1 MITKKT
7 MNQAH
12 PDFQSGEVILI
23 DKPAFWSSF
32 KVVHNVRKAI
42 GVKKVGHAGTLD
54 PFATGLLI
62 LCTGN
67 KTKEITKYQELKKTY
82 IGVITLGKYSESMD
96 TETEINE
103 FPITE
108 NLTEEKII
116 NATKKF
122 IGEIEQIPPMYSA
135 VKKAGKSLYAYARK
149 GKTVEREPRKVNV
162 YNFKIDKIQMPEI
175 YFTIECSKGTYIRVI
190 ADDFGKALGTRAM
203 LTSLRRISI
212 GDYSV
217 EDALQV
223 NEFVESFNRK
233 QNIKSELLNQ
243 KN

>member
-7 MNQAH
+7 MNQIH

-32 KVVHNVRKAI
+32 KVVHKVRKAI
-42 GVKKVGHAGTLD
+42 GIRKVGHAGTLD

-82 IGVITLGKYSESMD
+82 TGVITLGKYSDSMD
-96 TETEINE
+96 TETEMKN

-108 NLTEEKII
+108 GLTEEKILKV
-116 NATKKF
+116 AEKF
-122 IGEIEQIPPMYSA
+122 TGEIKQIPPMYSA
-135 VKKAGKSLYAYARK
+135 VKKNGKSLYAYARK
-149 GKTVEREPRKVNV
+149 GKTVEREPRSVTV
-162 YNFKIDKIQMPEI
+162 YKFEIEKISLPEI

-203 LTSLRRISI
+203 LTSLRRTAI
-212 GDYSV
+212 GDYNV
-217 EDALQV
+217 YDAFEV
-223 NEFVESFNRK
+223 NEFVEKFN
-233 QNIKSELLNQ
+233 LNNKIDQ
-243 KN
+243 QMIR

>member
-1 MITKKT
+1 

-12 PDFQSGEVILI
+12 PDFQSGEIILI

-32 KVVHNVRKAI
+32 KVVHKVRQAI

-67 KTKEITKYQELKKTY
+67 KTKEITKYQDLKKTY
-82 IGVITLGKYSESMD
+82 TGVITLGKYSDSMD

-103 FPITE
+103 YPIAE
-108 NLTEEKII
+108 DLTEEKII
-116 NATKKF
+116 NTAKNF

-149 GKTVEREPRKVNV
+149 GKTVEREPRKVTV
-162 YNFKIDKIQMPEI
+162 YKFDIDKIQLPEI
-175 YFTIECSKGTYIRVI
+175 HFTIECSKGTYIRVI

-203 LTSLRRISI
+203 LTSLRRTSI
-212 GDYSV
+212 GDYCV

-223 NEFVESFNRK
+223 NEFTEKFNLK
-233 QNIKSELLNQ
+233 QNIKTELLN
-243 KN
+243 

>member
-1 MITKKT
+1 MKMITKKT
-7 MNQAH
+7 MNQTH

-32 KVVHNVRKAI
+32 KVVHKVRQAI

-82 IGVITLGKYSESMD
+82 TGVITLGKYSDSMD

-103 FPITE
+103 YPIADD
-108 NLTEEKII
+108 LTDEKII

-122 IGEIEQIPPMYSA
+122 IGEIEQVPPMYSA
-135 VKKAGKSLYAYARK
+135 IKKAGKSLYAYARK
-149 GKTVEREPRKVNV
+149 GRTVEREPRKVIV
-162 YNFKIDKIQMPEI
+162 YKFVVNKIQMPEI
-175 YFTIECSKGTYIRVI
+175 HFTIECSKGTYIRVI
-190 ADDFGKALGTRAM
+190 ADDFGKSLGTRAM

-217 EDALQV
+217 EEALQV
-223 NEFVESFNRK
+223 NEFVEKFNLK
-233 QNIKSELLNQ
+233 QNINSELLN
-243 KN
+243 

>member
-7 MNQAH
+7 MNQTH

-32 KVVHNVRKAI
+32 KVVHKIRQAI

-82 IGVITLGKYSESMD
+82 SGIITLGKYSDSMD
-96 TETEINE
+96 TETEIKD
-103 FPITE
+103 FPIPQ
-108 NLTEEKII
+108 NLNEELIYRSSKL
-116 NATKKF
+116 F

-135 VKKAGKSLYAYARK
+135 VKKDGKSLYAYARK
-149 GKTVEREPRKVNV
+149 GKTVEREPRKVTV
-162 YNFKIDKIQMPEI
+162 YRFDIEKISFPEI
-175 YFTIECSKGTYIRVI
+175 YFTIECSKGTYIRAI
-190 ADDFGKALGTRAM
+190 ADDFGKSLGTRA
-203 LTSLRRISI
+203 LLISLRRIAI
-212 GDYSV
+212 GEYNV
-217 EDALQV
+217 GDALTV
-223 NEFVESFNRK
+223 NEFIEKFDLTKNIQR
-233 QNIKSELLNQ
+233 QNINC
-243 KN
+243 

>member
-32 KVVHNVRKAI
+32 KVVHKIRQAI
-42 GVKKVGHAGTLD
+42 GVRKVGHAGTLD

-67 KTKEITKYQELKKTY
+67 KTKEITKYQDLKKTY
-82 IGVITLGKYSESMD
+82 TGVITIGKYSDSMD
-96 TETEINE
+96 TETEISE
-103 FPITE
+103 YPITE
-108 NLTEEKII
+108 DLTEEKIM
-116 NATKKF
+116 NAAKKF

-135 VKKAGKSLYAYARK
+135 VKKAGKSLYSYARK
-149 GKTVEREPRKVNV
+149 GKTVEREPRKVSV
-162 YNFKIDKIQMPEI
+162 YKFDIDKIQMPEI
-175 YFTIECSKGTYIRVI
+175 HFIIECSKGTYIRVI

-203 LTSLRRISI
+203 LTTLRRISI

-223 NEFVESFNRK
+223 NEFTEKFNLK
-233 QNIKSELLNQ
+233 QNIKTELLN
-243 KN
+243 

>member
-1 MITKKT
+1 
-7 MNQAH
+7 MNQIH

-32 KVVHNVRKAI
+32 KVVHKVRKAI
-42 GVKKVGHAGTLD
+42 GVRKVGHAGTLD

-82 IGVITLGKYSESMD
+82 TGVITLGKYSDSMD
-96 TETEINE
+96 TETEMKN

-108 NLTEEKII
+108 GLTEEKILKV
-116 NATKKF
+116 AEKF
-122 IGEIEQIPPMYSA
+122 TGEIKQIPPMYSA
-135 VKKAGKSLYAYARK
+135 VKKNGKSLYAYARK
-149 GKTVEREPRKVNV
+149 GKTVEREPRSVTV
-162 YNFKIDKIQMPEI
+162 YKFEIEKISLPEI

-203 LTSLRRISI
+203 LTSLRRTAI
-212 GDYSV
+212 GDYNV
-217 EDALQV
+217 YDAFEV
-223 NEFVESFNRK
+223 NEFVEKFN
-233 QNIKSELLNQ
+233 LNNKIDQ
-243 KN
+243 QIIR

>member
-7 MNQAH
+7 MNQTH

-32 KVVHNVRKAI
+32 KVVHKVRKAI

-67 KTKEITKYQELKKTY
+67 KTKEITRYQDLRKTY
-82 IGVITLGKYSESMD
+82 SGVFTLGKYSDSMD
-96 TETEINE
+96 TETEMKDYPIPGDLNE
-103 FPITE
+103 S
-108 NLTEEKII
+108 KII
-116 NATKKF
+116 QTSKLF

-149 GKTVEREPRKVNV
+149 GKTVDREPRKVTV
-162 YNFKIDKIQMPEI
+162 YKFDIEKISLPEI
-175 YFTIECSKGTYIRVI
+175 HFTIECSKGTYIRVI

-203 LTSLRRISI
+203 LTSLRRTAI
-212 GDYSV
+212 GDYKV
-217 EDALQV
+217 EDAFQV
-223 NEFVESFNRK
+223 DEFVEKFDYKNEINK
-233 QNIKSELLNQ
+233 QMIS
-243 KN
+243 

>member
-1 MITKKT
+1 

-12 PDFQSGEVILI
+12 PDFQSGEIILI

-32 KVVHNVRKAI
+32 KVVHKVRQAI

-54 PFATGLLI
+54 PLATGLLI

-67 KTKEITKYQELKKTY
+67 KTKEITKYQDLKKTY
-82 IGVITLGKYSESMD
+82 TGVITLGKYSDSMD

-103 FPITE
+103 YPIAE
-108 NLTEEKII
+108 DLTEEKII
-116 NATKKF
+116 NTAKNF

-149 GKTVEREPRKVNV
+149 GKTVEREPRKVTV
-162 YNFKIDKIQMPEI
+162 YKFDIDKIQLPEI
-175 YFTIECSKGTYIRVI
+175 HFTIECSKGTYIRVI

-203 LTSLRRISI
+203 LTSLRRTSI
-212 GDYSV
+212 GDYCV

-223 NEFVESFNRK
+223 NEFVEKFNLK
-233 QNIKSELLNQ
+233 QNIKTELLN
-243 KN
+243 

>member
-7 MNQAH
+7 MNQTH

-32 KVVHNVRKAI
+32 KVVHKVRQAI

-67 KTKEITKYQELKKTY
+67 KTKEITKYQDLKKNYTG
-82 IGVITLGKYSESMD
+82 IITLGKFSDSMD
-96 TETEINE
+96 TETEIKD
-103 FPITE
+103 FPIPE
-108 NLTEEKII
+108 NITEEKIF
-116 NATKKF
+116 NAAKKF
-122 IGEIEQIPPMYSA
+122 VGEIEQIPPMYSA

-149 GKTVEREPRKVNV
+149 GKTVEREPRKVSV
-162 YNFKIDKIQMPEI
+162 YRFDIDKIELPEI
-175 YFTIECSKGTYIRVI
+175 HFTIECSKGTYIRVI

-203 LTSLRRISI
+203 LTALRRTSI
-212 GDYSV
+212 GEYSV
-217 EDALQV
+217 EDAFNV
-223 NEFVESFNRK
+223 VEFVEKFS
-233 QNIKSELLNQ
+233 INQ
-243 KN
+243 KTNSAVMN

>member
-1 MITKKT
+1 

-12 PDFQSGEVILI
+12 PDFQSGEIILI

-32 KVVHNVRKAI
+32 KVVHKVRQAI

-67 KTKEITKYQELKKTY
+67 KTKEITKYQDLKKTY
-82 IGVITLGKYSESMD
+82 TGVITLGKYSDSMD

-103 FPITE
+103 YPIAE
-108 NLTEEKII
+108 DLTEEKII
-116 NATKKF
+116 NTAKNF

-149 GKTVEREPRKVNV
+149 GKTVEREPRKVTV
-162 YNFKIDKIQMPEI
+162 YKFDIDKIQLPEI
-175 YFTIECSKGTYIRVI
+175 HFTIECSKGTYIRVI

-203 LTSLRRISI
+203 LTSLRRTSI
-212 GDYSV
+212 GDYCV
-217 EDALQV
+217 KDALQV
-223 NEFVESFNRK
+223 NEFVEKFNLK
-233 QNIKSELLNQ
+233 QNIKTELLN
-243 KN
+243 

>member
-1 MITKKT
+1 
-7 MNQAH
+7 MNQTH

-67 KTKEITKYQELKKTY
+67 KTKEITRYQDLKKTY
-82 IGVITLGKYSESMD
+82 TGVITLGKFSDSMD
-96 TETEINE
+96 TETEIKDYPIPGDLNE
-103 FPITE
+103 S
-108 NLTEEKII
+108 KII
-116 NATKKF
+116 QTSKLF

-149 GKTVEREPRKVNV
+149 GKTVEREPRKVTV
-162 YNFKIDKIQMPEI
+162 YNFDIEKISLPEI
-175 YFTIECSKGTYIRVI
+175 HFTIECSKGTYIRVI

-203 LTSLRRISI
+203 LTSLRRTAI
-212 GDYSV
+212 GDYKV

-223 NEFVESFNRK
+223 DEFVEKFDYKNEINK
-233 QNIKSELLNQ
+233 QMIS
-243 KN
+243 

>member
-12 PDFQSGEVILI
+12 PDFQSAEIILI

-32 KVVHNVRKAI
+32 KVVHKVRQAI

-67 KTKEITKYQELKKTY
+67 KTKEITKYQDLKKTY
-82 IGVITLGKYSESMD
+82 TGAITLGKYSDSMD

-103 FPITE
+103 YPIAE
-108 NLTEEKII
+108 DLTEEKII
-116 NATKKF
+116 NTAKNF

-149 GKTVEREPRKVNV
+149 GKTVEREPRKVTV
-162 YNFKIDKIQMPEI
+162 YKFDIDKIQLPEI
-175 YFTIECSKGTYIRVI
+175 HFTIECSKGTYIRVI

-203 LTSLRRISI
+203 LTSLRRTSI
-212 GDYSV
+212 GDYCV

-223 NEFVESFNRK
+223 NEFVEKFNLK
-233 QNIKSELLNQ
+233 QNIKTELLN
-243 KN
+243 